1 MTPLVLSV
9 IIITLAFFG
18 ESLFGFGGGLIS
30 IPLLSFVLGVKD
42 AVTLA
47 LIFQLLM
54 GLLIFQNYK
63 HTNWKIAIPMTVG
76 LVVGGTIGTF
86 TLSLLSNVFLERLLA
101 VSILIFL
108 IKMIF
113 FNGFTFGD
121 AKHKFWGVASGLLG
135 GWVQGVIGT
144 GGPVLSMYLAIA
156 TPEKA
161 IFRATLIYL
170 LFIVSVTRVVT
181 SLGRGL
187 LTPQLLALSLPILP
201 FFLVAIFIGHLI
213 HAKIGEKYYRY
224 AVYTILFFSAISM
237 LLKN

>member
-1 MTPLVLSV
+1 MVLILSV
-9 IIITLAFFG
+9 FIITLAFFG

-63 HTNWKIAIPMTVG
+63 NTDWKVAFPMTVG
-76 LVVGGTIGTF
+76 LIIGGTIGTF

-101 VSILIFL
+101 ISIFVFL
-108 IKMIF
+108 AKMIF

-121 AKHKFWGVASGLLG
+121 RIHKGWGVVAGLLG
-135 GWVQGVIGT
+135 GWIQGVIGT
-144 GGPVLSMYLAIA
+144 GGPVLSMYLAVA
-156 TPEKA
+156 APEKRV
-161 IFRATLIYL
+161 FRATLIYL
-170 LFIVSVTRVVT
+170 LFMVSLTRVVT

-187 LTPQLLALSLPILP
+187 LTPKLFSLSLPILP
-201 FFLVAIFIGHLI
+201 FFLVAIFIGHSI
-213 HAKIGEKYYRY
+213 HTKIPEKYYRY
-224 AVYTILFFSAISM
+224 VVYAILFFSGVSM
-237 LLKN
+237 LFKG